1 MKVNRALRRLSIMLA
16 VLLLLVALAVPAFAD
31 AGIDMERSC
40 SLQLSCFYENEAVS
54 GGNLLLY
61 QVAAVES
68 EDGNYYFRLD
78 EKLGGGKLTQQDLD
92 RSSLAGELAGQA
104 GLQNLGSREETFG
117 NDGYVRF
124 QDLRP
129 GLYLLVQTKPAPG
142 YERMDPVLVS
152 IPFMDPKTGEYTYD
166 VDATVKPAVKR
177 ETEPSPT
184 PTPTA
189 SPSPTPKPGPKLPQ
203 TGQLNWPV
211 PVLACGGV
219 IFVVLGLWLLGS
231 DRRRSQ
237 P

>member
-1 MKVNRALRRLSIMLA
+1 MKINRAFRQLFSMFAII
-16 VLLLLVALAVPAFAD
+16 LLLVCLAVPAFAD
-31 AGIDMERSC
+31 AGIDMERNS
-40 SLQLSCFYENEAVS
+40 SIELSCFYESTPVS

-68 EDGNYYFRLD
+68 DDGNYYFRLV
-78 EKLGGGKLTQQDLD
+78 EALGGGKLTQEDLD
-92 RSSLAGELAGQA
+92 RSALAGELAGQA

-124 QDLRP
+124 QNLRP

-152 IPFMDPKTGEYTYD
+152 IPFMDPKTGEYIYD

-219 IFVVLGLWLLGS
+219 IFLLLGFWLLGS